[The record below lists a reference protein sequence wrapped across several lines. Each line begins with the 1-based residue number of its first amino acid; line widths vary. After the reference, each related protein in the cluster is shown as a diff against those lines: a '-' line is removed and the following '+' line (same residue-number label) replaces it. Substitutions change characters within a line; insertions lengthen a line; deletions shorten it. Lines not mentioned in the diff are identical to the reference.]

1 MRARSHSGIVF
12 VEHAMSRLL
21 ALMVRLMSP
30 VVLLVLCLAP
40 TAQAQERMASEC
52 LAVAQRLP
60 NVTFASYGT
69 AVATK
74 SSVTI
79 TYVGHSTY
87 QIETPADVVIATD
100 YNGVYRPPRLPT
112 VVTMNRAH
120 TT

>member
-1 MRARSHSGIVF
+1 
-12 VEHAMSRLL
+12 
-21 ALMVRLMSP
+21 
-30 VVLLVLCLAP
+30 
-40 TAQAQERMASEC
+40 MASEC

-60 NVTFASYGT
+60 GVILRAT
-69 AVATK
+69 ARRRRPK

-120 TT
+120 TTHYTLNPDPRIKHVLHGWADDGRRRSMR